1 MDNVEDL
8 LKENGIDVEIT
19 NIESEGFY
27 LPELR
32 TIFINQNLVE
42 IERNKVLLHESRH
55 ALGHNELIAL
65 YSKSVFRSKMEDE
78 ANRFMIE
85 VLLQDYM
92 NLSALAVDQI
102 NYMKFMDY
110 YEIDYDCEEYIKK
123 LLGNYITSSMYLNVI

>member
-19 NIESEGFY
+19 NIGSEGFY
-27 LPELR
+27 LPKLR
-32 TIFINQNLVE
+32 TIFINQNLDE
-42 IERNKVLLHESRH
+42 LEQKKVLLHESRH
-55 ALGHNELIAL
+55 ALSHNELISL
-65 YSKSVFRSKMEDE
+65 YSKTVFHSKMEDE

-92 NLSALAVDQI
+92 NLFALSVDQI

-110 YEIDYDCEEYIKK
+110 YGIGYDCEEYIKK
-123 LLGNYITSSMYLNVI
+123 LLVNYVTSSMYLNVI